1 MQETVTKS
9 PENTRKGIYFELDLL
24 YYMYYNII
32 KQTHIHTNT
41 SETSLAYL
49 NGLRKNEERNE
60 EKKESI
66 DKASN
71 DLCSNIPTK

>member
-24 YYMYYNII
+24 YYMYYII
-32 KQTHIHTNT
+32 KQTHKHI
-41 SETSLAYL
+41 ETSLAYL